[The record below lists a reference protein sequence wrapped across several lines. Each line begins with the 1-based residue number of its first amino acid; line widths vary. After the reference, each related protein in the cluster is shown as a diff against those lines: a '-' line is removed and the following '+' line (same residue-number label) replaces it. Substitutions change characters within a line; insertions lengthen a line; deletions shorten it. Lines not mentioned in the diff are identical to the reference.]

1 MCMSL
6 KEKINLKMKIP
17 NYNYMLCQIEYI
29 SSTIILCAKS
39 NVTYCSNVC
48 KKMLLLLMMKQTGIP
63 SIFNKIKI
71 YIWTRAIKSVRL
83 AIAII

>member
-48 KKMLLLLMMKQTGIP
+48 KKMLLLLMMKQTGNP
-63 SIFNKIKI
+63 SIFNKIKL

-83 AIAII
+83 AVAII

>member
-1 MCMSL
+1 
-6 KEKINLKMKIP
+6 
-17 NYNYMLCQIEYI
+17 MLCQIEYI

-63 SIFNKIKI
+63 SISNKIKL
-71 YIWTRAIKSVRL
+71 YIWIRAIKNVRL
-83 AIAII
+83 VFAII